1 MSCENKQNNLINKLR
16 VNFLNYMHC
25 FNKLRVNFLNHM
37 LFCINWLIWLIIPI
51 VILIIFRYI
60 PMPDKLRTIDYAQIT
75 CSVIALLL
83 SLWNVLF
90 NLLKEWS
97 LERLQLQVF
106 KKEIE
111 ELSKLY
117 MEYYDYSEQLMYG
130 VRDDS
135 DVDDEAIR
143 AYLKESEQEMH
154 ICFTRI
160 HSKSTSSNKINI
172 LKDLVKDLEVMHSHS
187 ADRIIARSNNPAFYY
202 PGDFFPPDII
212 DAQFT
217 DAGKILENYSFA
229 MDASMKRAIKPLLD
243 YFCKKS
249 EIQNNDLTGVAVD
262 FPEFDDV

>member
-106 KKEIE
+106 EKEIE

-117 MEYYDYSEQLMYG
+117 MEYYDYSQQLVYG
-130 VRDDS
+130 VVDDLYA
-135 DVDDEAIR
+135 DDEAIR
-143 AYLKESEQEMH
+143 ADLKESEQEMH
-154 ICFTRI
+154 IYFTRI

-172 LKDLVKDLEVMHSHS
+172 LRDLVKDLEVMHSHS
-187 ADRIIARSNNPAFYY
+187 ADRIIARLNNPGYEQGAVS
-202 PGDFFPPDII
+202 PSDVIE
-212 DAQFT
+212 AQFT